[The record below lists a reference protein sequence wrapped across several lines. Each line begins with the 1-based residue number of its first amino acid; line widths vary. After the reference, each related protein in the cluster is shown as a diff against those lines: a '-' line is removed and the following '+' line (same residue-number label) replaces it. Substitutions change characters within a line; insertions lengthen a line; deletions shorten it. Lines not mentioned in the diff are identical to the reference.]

1 MKSRYVPAAL
11 LAFLALAPVARP
23 AGVAGAEMTRVAYNN
38 PGLLTDLG
46 VGLWAWPLPMDF
58 NGDGLMDLVVA
69 CTDKPSNG
77 IYVFLNTG
85 EVDPVT
91 HLPVFAPGKRIG
103 AADRS
108 PQISYVDGRTYVTT
122 AGKLHPQFKER
133 GFDAPVTIGDPAKI
147 HLEKGNIRANQ
158 WKYVDFDGDGVLDLA
173 VGIDFWGD
181 YGWDD
186 AWDAQGRWK
195 NGPLRGYVYLLRN
208 TGTNEKPVYAEPTK
222 ILTTD
227 GKPVDVFGMPSPSF
241 GDFDGDGD
249 LDLICGEFL
258 DGFTYFE
265 NVGTRTAPRYAPG
278 RRLTAGGQPLRMD
291 LCMIAPVAVDFDGDG
306 DLDLVVGDEDGRV
319 AFIENTG
326 KLADGV
332 PQFLSPRYFRQH
344 AENLKFGAL
353 SAPVSVDW
361 DGDGLEDL
369 IVGNTAGYIGFI
381 KNLGGNPVRWA
392 APVYLAAGDR
402 LYRELAGPNGSIQ
415 GPAEAKWGYT
425 NPSVADW
432 DGDGLP
438 DILTN
443 GIWGKILFFKNV
455 GTRTAPRL
463 AAPQPI
469 EVAWPGATPKPAWTW
484 WKTQGKELV
493 TQWRTTPAVIDWNK
507 DGLPDLVMLD
517 TEGYLALFERRRR
530 ADGQLELLPPQ
541 RVFWSEGVSAYDGS
555 GRPKNK
561 ESGLLRMNER
571 AAGGSG
577 RRTFT
582 FFDWDGDGV
591 LDLLVNSD
599 TNVNVLRGLGR
610 DAAGRWRFQD
620 AGPVHSHLLAA
631 HSTTPTIAHWPG
643 HAGPV
648 LVIGAE
654 DGFFYSLPLS
664 QP

>member
-1 MKSRYVPAAL
+1 MNLRPQIPFLLLAAAL
-11 LAFLALAPVARP
+11 LVPPVRAESEPMTKLA
-23 AGVAGAEMTRVAYNN
+23 YHN

-46 VGLWAWPLPMDF
+46 VGLWAWPLPMDY
-58 NGDGLMDLVVA
+58 NDDGLMDLVVV

-85 EVDPVT
+85 EVDPAT
-91 HLPVFAPGKRIG
+91 KLPVFSPGKKVG
-103 AADRS
+103 PADRS
-108 PQISYVDGRTYVTT
+108 PQISYINGRPVVTT
-122 AGKLHPQFKER
+122 AGKVHPDFRSK
-133 GFDAPVTIGDPAKI
+133 GFAEPVTLGDPARI

-158 WKYVDFDGDGVLDLA
+158 WKFVDLDGNGVQDLA

-186 AWDAQGRWK
+186 AWDAQGKWK
-195 NGPLRGYVYLLRN
+195 NGPLRGYVYLLAN
-208 TGTNEKPVYAEPTK
+208 SGTNEAPVYGAPEK
-222 ILTTD
+222 LRTTD
-227 GKPVDVFGMPSPSF
+227 GQPVDVFGMPSPSF
-241 GDFDGDGD
+241 EDFDGDGD
-249 LDLICGEFL
+249 LDLLCGEFL

-265 NVGTRTAPRYAPG
+265 NTGTKTAPRFAPG
-278 RRLTAGGQPLRMD
+278 RRLTVGGQPLKMD
-291 LCMIAPVAVDFDGDG
+291 LCMIAPVAVDFDRDG

-319 AFIENTG
+319 AFVENTG
-326 KLADGV
+326 ALVDGL
-332 PQFLSPRYFRQH
+332 PQFLPPRYFRQH
-344 AENLKFGAL
+344 AEHLKFGAL
-353 SAPVSVDW
+353 AAPVSIDW

-369 IVGNTAGYIGFI
+369 IAGNTAGYLAFI
-381 KNLGGNPVRWA
+381 KNLGGYPVRWA
-392 APVYLAAGDR
+392 APVYLAAGGR
-402 LYRELAGPNGSIQ
+402 LIHEQAGPNGSIQ

-443 GIWGKILFFKNV
+443 GIWGRILFFKNI

-463 AAPQPI
+463 AAAQPV
-469 EVAWPGATPKPAWTW
+469 EVAWPGPTPKPAWTW
-484 WKTQGKELV
+484 WQPVGRELV
-493 TQWRTTPAVIDWNK
+493 TQWRTTPTIIDWNQ

-517 TEGYLALFERRRR
+517 QEGYLAFFERRRTTV
-530 ADGQLELLPPQ
+530 GKLELLPPR
-541 RVFWSEGVSAYDGS
+541 RVFWGEGVSAYDGS
-555 GRPKNK
+555 GRPRN
-561 ESGLLRMNER
+561 EVSGLLRMNER

-577 RRTFT
+577 RRTFC
-582 FFDWDGDGV
+582 FYDWDHDGI

-610 DAAGRWRFQD
+610 GADGLWKFKD

-631 HSTTPTIAHWPG
+631 HSTTPTVARWPD
-643 HAGPV
+643 APGPV